1 MVRQTVAITEY
12 IPQRPPF
19 VMVDELVS
27 SSETSAVTTY
37 CVPTDNVLLTGN
49 ELPAAGLLENVAQT
63 AAAWIGSIAT
73 AKNEP
78 VRIGYV
84 GAVKKMNI
92 YRLPQVGETL
102 TTTIDVVATAFDIT
116 LVSGTI
122 KIGNEL
128 AAEMDLKIALQ

>member
-1 MVRQTVAITEY
+1 
-12 IPQRPPF
+12 
-19 VMVDELVS
+19 MVDELVS